1 MFEFLILF
9 VLHLITLF
17 ADGTELLT
25 PSIEN
30 KDETQIAGAPSELRV
45 HASHDTVELFWLP
58 PRDENVMIRGYQVNI
73 IKIIFII

>member
-1 MFEFLILF
+1 MVVLF
-9 VLHLITLF
+9 IN
-17 ADGTELLT
+17 GTELLA

-58 PRDENVMIRGYQVNI
+58 PRDENVLIRGYQVI
-73 IKIIFII
+73 QYSIK